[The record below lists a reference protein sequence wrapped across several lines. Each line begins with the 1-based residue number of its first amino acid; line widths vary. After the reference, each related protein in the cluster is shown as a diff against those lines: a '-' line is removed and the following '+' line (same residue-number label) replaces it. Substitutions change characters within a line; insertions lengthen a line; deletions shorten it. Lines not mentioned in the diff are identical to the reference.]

1 MIFVIFLLWENSTE
15 CLWKRFQAQLMLEH
29 ELYACSCTA
38 KVRATP
44 ENFVANFFLLT
55 CDILKVFFVVVVQE
69 LLKLHSLSDGIT
81 YKHLLRVLPLVFKF
95 LIVHARIQ
103 IILGIVILKA

>member
-1 MIFVIFLLWENSTE
+1 MPVS
-15 CLWKRFQAQLMLEH
+15 AP
-29 ELYACSCTA
+29 

-44 ENFVANFFLLT
+44 GNFVANGFLFT

-81 YKHLLRVLPLVFKF
+81 YKPLLRVLPLVFKF

>member
-1 MIFVIFLLWENSTE
+1 
-15 CLWKRFQAQLMLEH
+15 MLEH
-29 ELYACSCTA
+29 ELYVCSCTGIWGNSG
-38 KVRATP
+38 K
-44 ENFVANFFLLT
+44 FCSKWFLFT

-69 LLKLHSLSDGIT
+69 LLKLHSLSGGIT
-81 YKHLLRVLPLVFKF
+81 YKHLLRVLPLAFKF